1 MVGFFTS
8 VQSQMRLQI
17 SLLVEGL
24 LAVFEG
30 ANEVARPVVLL
41 QVHLEALLTTV
52 RFIAARDRA
61 DEVFLLLVCF
71 GVISQMA
78 F

>member
-52 RFIAARDRA
+52 
-61 DEVFLLLVCF
+61 
-71 GVISQMA
+71 
-78 F
+78 